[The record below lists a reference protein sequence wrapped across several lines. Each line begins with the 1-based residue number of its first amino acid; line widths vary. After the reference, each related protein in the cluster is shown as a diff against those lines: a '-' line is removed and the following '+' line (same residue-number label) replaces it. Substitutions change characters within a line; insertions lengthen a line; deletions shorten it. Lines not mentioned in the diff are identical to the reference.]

1 MKAPFYIISDNHFM
15 MKDDNNEKKRRK
27 RLFSVLD
34 KIKKEG
40 KGTLLIGGDFF
51 DFWFETNAV
60 IPNGYKDL
68 IDNLSNLQK
77 YNIDIHYIAGNHDYW
92 DFGYLK
98 EKANINFYKNDL
110 EFHLNDKKILITHG
124 DGLLKSDYGYRFM
137 KKIIRSTL
145 FIKLFKMIPP
155 QFSFKMANK
164 LSKSSSDYNHNDKY
178 IDTIMRDIVNY
189 AKYKWSTGIDIVLV
203 GHYHQQKIVHHEKK
217 HLIFLGDWLDKF
229 TITKISS
236 NEIWQGNWKEFLE
249 LT

>member
-1 MKAPFYIISDNHFM
+1 M
-15 MKDDNNEKKRRK
+15 
-27 RLFSVLD
+27 
-34 KIKKEG
+34 
-40 KGTLLIGGDFF
+40 
-51 DFWFETNAV
+51 
-60 IPNGYKDL
+60 
-68 IDNLSNLQK
+68 
-77 YNIDIHYIAGNHDYW
+77 
-92 DFGYLK
+92 
-98 EKANINFYKNDL
+98 

-155 QFSFKMANK
+155 QLSFKMANK